1 MRINQFKEYVHILE
15 IPWFDMWIG
24 SGYDKFDI
32 YGKCFRLNN
41 KDVSSMKIENSLYR
55 KEF

>member
-1 MRINQFKEYVHILE
+1 MRINQFKEYGHILE

-24 SGYDKFDI
+24 SGYDKSDI

-41 KDVSSMKIENSLYR
+41 KDVSIMKIENSLY
-55 KEF
+55 KEPK